1 MTGLLWHWFKCYLSN
16 RHHFVQLETHSS
28 SLLSVKSGVPQ
39 GSILGPL
46 LFLIFVN
53 DLPERISYSSLLLFA
68 DDSKIQNAISSP
80 VDIAHL
86 QSDIDALVSWTYTNS
101 LFLNSKNCA
110 TIRFSLSSNAGDPSY
125 TIEGCNISV
134 PSLHRDLGIIVKGD
148 LSWSSHHNFIC
159 SKAYSVLYRIHR
171 TFSSSATV
179 SVKKQLYISLVRSIM
194 CYGSQL
200 WRPHLKKNILAIER
214 VQRRATKQILLD
226 YTSNYR
232 VRLLKLSMLPLMYWL
247 ELNDLMYFIKALKY
261 PSDNFSVL
269 SFVSFSK
276 VGTRASTAHKLV
288 HNYSRTTTYHHF
300 YFNRLVRLWNSLPFI
315 DLSQSLQCIKS
326 KLLSYLWDHFTNHFN
341 PDNSCTL
348 HYLCPC
354 SSCYI
359 T

>member
-1 MTGLLWHWFKCYLSN
+1 
-16 RHHFVQLETHSS
+16 
-28 SLLSVKSGVPQ
+28 
-39 GSILGPL
+39 
-46 LFLIFVN
+46 
-53 DLPERISYSSLLLFA
+53 
-68 DDSKIQNAISSP
+68 
-80 VDIAHL
+80 
-86 QSDIDALVSWTYTNS
+86 
-101 LFLNSKNCA
+101 
-110 TIRFSLSSNAGDPSY
+110 
-125 TIEGCNISV
+125 
-134 PSLHRDLGIIVKGD
+134 
-148 LSWSSHHNFIC
+148 
-159 SKAYSVLYRIHR
+159 
-171 TFSSSATV
+171 
-179 SVKKQLYISLVRSIM
+179 M
-194 CYGSQL
+194 CYSSQL

-288 HNYSRTTTYHHF
+288 HNYSRTTTYRHF

-341 PDNSCTL
+341 PDNPCTL